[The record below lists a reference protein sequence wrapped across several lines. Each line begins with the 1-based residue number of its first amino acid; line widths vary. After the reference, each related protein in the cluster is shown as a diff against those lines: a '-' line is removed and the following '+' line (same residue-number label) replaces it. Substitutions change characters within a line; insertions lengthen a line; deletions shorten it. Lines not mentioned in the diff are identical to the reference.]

1 MSQLSVHLA
10 SLFEVSQSIGSSLI
24 LEENCEGFFRSLMTR
39 FNVGQ
44 CALWLR
50 ASRLDGIRRLRSE
63 DESRLVYSRPR
74 YPENL
79 TVLEYDHP
87 LNLALEEKGC
97 PFIRSTDDAD
107 FQDFFSFR
115 PQHKSVMLV
124 HHIHDLGHIELF
136 LTEPQQERPEQ
147 VARMLHGVLERFAR
161 TIESCLS
168 HDLMQ
173 REVRRRERMQHE
185 LMLLKEQAEEANRAK
200 SEFLA
205 RMSHEIRTP
214 MTAIIGYARLM
225 QRKGISQ
232 RESAS
237 WSRQILR
244 SGQHMLELI
253 NDVLD
258 LSRIEA
264 DRVELHEDSLVP
276 ANLLEEVQELLG
288 SMARER
294 GLVLAL
300 EQGEGLAQACIS
312 DRLRIRQILIN
323 LISNAIKFTPE
334 GSVTVKAGMDSSGEE
349 NKRILHV
356 RVCDTGPGIP
366 AARLDRIFEPFRQA
380 GNQPD
385 YGTEGSGLGLFISR
399 RLARMLGGDLTVS
412 SKPGVGSI
420 FTLEVPM
427 SLDPAGLAESGQLAG
442 TAIGS
447 EQLLCDTSILLVDDS
462 LDNRR
467 IIRFLLEEQGAS
479 VRMASDGAQGLA
491 AALGAL
497 AQEQPFDLILMDV
510 RMPQM
515 DGYTAVRRMRE
526 AGLAGPV
533 VALTAYA
540 MVQDRERCLEAGFDE
555 VLTKPVDERLLIE
568 RCRRLASGDAVVKD
582 LKQTAPPQPED
593 LQNLVEISTS
603 SRADNPRFLPILVA
617 YLEHLQVQVDELL
630 LAAQHREEETLVSL
644 LHQLKGSGGSY
655 GFEKLSGLAAS
666 CEALAREGEFGQA
679 LEAELALLVR
689 EMQAAINSLVMLK
702 RQ

>member
-1 MSQLSVHLA
+1 MSQLSAHLA

-24 LEENCEGFFRSLMTR
+24 LKENCEGFFRSLMTR

-44 CALWLR
+44 CALWIR
-50 ASRLDGIRRLRSE
+50 ASRLDGIRRLNSE

-74 YPENL
+74 YPDSLN
-79 TVLEYDHP
+79 VLEHDHP
-87 LNLALEEKGC
+87 LILALEEKGC
-97 PFIRSTDDAD
+97 PFIRSSDEAD
-107 FQDFFSFR
+107 FEKLFSFK
-115 PQHKSVMLV
+115 PTHSGVMLV
-124 HHIHDLGHIELF
+124 HHIHKLGHIELF
-136 LTEPQQERPEQ
+136 LTEPQQDAPAQ
-147 VARMLHGVLERFAR
+147 VARMLHGVLGRFAR
-161 TIESCLS
+161 TVESCLS

-225 QRKGISQ
+225 QRSGISL

-276 ANLLEEVQELLG
+276 ANLLVEVQELLA
-288 SMARER
+288 SFARER
-294 GLVLAL
+294 GLVLGL
-300 EQGEGLAQACIS
+300 EQGGGLEQACIS

-323 LISNAIKFTPE
+323 LISNALKFTPT
-334 GSVTVKAGMDSSGEE
+334 GSVTVKASLEPTGEE
-349 NKRILHV
+349 DRRILYV

-366 AARLDRIFEPFRQA
+366 ASRLERIFEPFRQA

-385 YGTEGSGLGLFISR
+385 FGTEGSGLGLFISR

-412 SKPGVGSI
+412 SKLGVGSI

-427 SLDPAGLAESGQLAG
+427 KLDPAAHQQDGQLAG
-442 TAIGS
+442 LAAGS
-447 EQLLCDTSILLVDDS
+447 EEMLRDTSILLVDDS

-467 IIRFLLEEQGAS
+467 IIRFLLEEQGAK
-479 VRMASDGAQGLA
+479 VRMAVDGAQGLA

-497 AQEQPFDLILMDV
+497 SQGQPFDLILMDV

-568 RCRRLASGDAVVKD
+568 RCRRVASGDSVVEQQTEVDLPQSKD
-582 LKQTAPPQPED
+582 LQD
-593 LQNLVEISTS
+593 LVEISTS

-617 YLEHLQVQVDELL
+617 YLEHLQVQVDELM
-630 LAAQHREEETLVSL
+630 LAAQHKEEEALVSL

-655 GFEKLSGLAAS
+655 GFEKLSKLAES
-666 CEALAREGEFGQA
+666 CENLAREGESGQA